1 MKWNILSYDSPKIMG
16 ILNVTPDSFYDGGAY
31 NSENTIHERI
41 TGMLSE
47 GADIID
53 IGAYSTRPGAENVS
67 EQEEISRLH
76 TALKIIAKHFPD
88 VNVSIDT
95 FRLSVVKSIYEEYGE
110 FMVNDISGGCF
121 DKEMFRYVGEKQLP
135 YVCMHMQ
142 GTPQTMQIR
151 PQYDDVVE
159 DILQFFKEKIVVAK
173 QCGISQFVVDPGF
186 GFGKTVE
193 QNYEL
198 MKQLQRFVD
207 LQYPVLVGISRKSM
221 IRAVLDCTVENALNG
236 TTVLNTI
243 ALQKGAHIL
252 RVHDVKAAKEAL
264 SLVQKCY

>member
-16 ILNVTPDSFYDGGAY
+16 ILNVTPDSFFDGGAY
-31 NSENTIHERI
+31 NSEATIRERI
-41 TGMLSE
+41 QQMLAE

-53 IGAYSTRPGAENVS
+53 IGAYSTRPGAEDVS
-67 EQEEISRLH
+67 EQEEISRLR
-76 TALKIIAKHFPD
+76 TALNIIASEFPD
-88 VNVSIDT
+88 INVSIDT
-95 FRLSVVKSIYEEYGE
+95 FRLAVVKATYEEFGE

-121 DKEMFRYVGEKQLP
+121 DSEMFRYVGEKNLP

-142 GTPQTMQIR
+142 GTPQTMQIH
-151 PQYDDVVE
+151 PQYNDVVE
-159 DILQFFKEKIVVAK
+159 DILQFFKEKITIAK
-173 QCGISQFVVDPGF
+173 EYGLSQFVVDPGF

-198 MKQLQRFVD
+198 MKHLQKFVD
-207 LQYPVLVGISRKSM
+207 LHYPVLVGISRKSM
-221 IRAVLDCTVENALNG
+221 IRATLNCSVDEALNG

-243 ALQKGAHIL
+243 ALQKGAHII

-264 SLVQKCY
+264 TLVQKCY

>member
-31 NSENTIHERI
+31 NSEKTIHERI

-53 IGAYSTRPGAENVS
+53 IGAYSTRPGAENVT

-135 YVCMHMQ
+135 YVCMNMQ
-142 GTPQTMQIR
+142 
-151 PQYDDVVE
+151 
-159 DILQFFKEKIVVAK
+159 
-173 QCGISQFVVDPGF
+173 
-186 GFGKTVE
+186 
-193 QNYEL
+193 
-198 MKQLQRFVD
+198 
-207 LQYPVLVGISRKSM
+207 
-221 IRAVLDCTVENALNG
+221 
-236 TTVLNTI
+236 
-243 ALQKGAHIL
+243 
-252 RVHDVKAAKEAL
+252 
-264 SLVQKCY
+264 

>member
-1 MKWNILSYDSPKIMG
+1 
-16 ILNVTPDSFYDGGAY
+16 
-31 NSENTIHERI
+31 
-41 TGMLSE
+41 
-47 GADIID
+47 
-53 IGAYSTRPGAENVS
+53 
-67 EQEEISRLH
+67 
-76 TALKIIAKHFPD
+76 
-88 VNVSIDT
+88 
-95 FRLSVVKSIYEEYGE
+95 
-110 FMVNDISGGCF
+110 
-121 DKEMFRYVGEKQLP
+121 
-135 YVCMHMQ
+135 
-142 GTPQTMQIR
+142 MQIR
-151 PQYDDVVE
+151 SQYDDVVE

-221 IRAVLDCTVENALNG
+221 IRAVLDCTVKDALNG

>member
-16 ILNVTPDSFYDGGAY
+16 ILNVTPDSFFDGGAY
-31 NSENTIHERI
+31 NSETTIRERI
-41 TGMLSE
+41 QQMLAE

-53 IGAYSTRPGAENVS
+53 IGAYSTRPGAEDIS
-67 EQEEISRLH
+67 EQEEITRLRK
-76 TALKIIAKHFPD
+76 ALNIIVNEFPD
-88 VNVSIDT
+88 INVSIDT
-95 FRLSVVKSIYEEYGE
+95 FRLAVVKAIYEEYGE

-121 DKEMFRYVGEKQLP
+121 DNEMFRYVGENNLP

-142 GTPQTMQIR
+142 GTPQTMQIH
-151 PQYDDVVE
+151 PQYDDVVK
-159 DILQFFKEKIVVAK
+159 DILLFFKEKIVLAK
-173 QCGISQFVVDPGF
+173 QYGISQFVVDPGF

-198 MKQLQRFVD
+198 MKNLRKFVD
-207 LQYPVLVGISRKSM
+207 LHYPILVGISRKSM
-221 IRAVLDCTVENALNG
+221 IRATLNCSVDEALNG

-243 ALQKGAHIL
+243 ALQKGAHII

-264 SLVQKCY
+264 TLVQKCY

>member
-1 MKWNILSYDSPKIMG
+1 MKWTILSYDSPKIMG
-16 ILNVTPDSFYDGGAY
+16 ILNVTPDSFFDGGAY
-31 NSENTIHERI
+31 NSEAKIHERI
-41 TGMLSE
+41 SQMLAE

-53 IGAYSTRPGAENVS
+53 IGAYSTRPGAAEVS
-67 EQEEISRLH
+67 EQEEISRLRK
-76 TALKIIAKHFPD
+76 ALNIIAKDFPTI
-88 VNVSIDT
+88 NISIDT
-95 FRLSVVKSIYEEYGE
+95 FRVAVVKAVYEEFGE

-121 DKEMFRYVGEKQLP
+121 DGEMFRYVGEKQLP

-142 GTPQTMQIR
+142 GTPQTMQIQ
-151 PQYDDVVE
+151 PHYDDVVKE
-159 DILQFFKEKIVVAK
+159 ILQFFKEKIAIAK
-173 QCGISQFVVDPGF
+173 ECGISQFIVDPGF

-198 MKQLQRFVD
+198 MKHLQKFVD

-221 IRAVLDCTVENALNG
+221 IRAALNCTTDEALNG

-243 ALQKGAHIL
+243 ALQKGAHII

-264 SLVQKCY
+264 TLVQKCY